1 MKQAEEDHVDL
12 MKQIMKWSKIA
23 YEEHQRYDKDLQ
35 GRDEEI
41 ETLREKL
48 EGMTSPKESLEP
60 ASSVPNNPRPN
71 DNVQRSDVSVPGRQQ
86 EDSQKAREPGLRH
99 SDTMKEMRQMLVE
112 MILVRVEV
120 AQMYKEWESMASLAA
135 NALAESSILM
145 SGSLMARSYFHRGVA
160 LYRLGFYWEATTTFE
175 DAKNNTENKTERVEV
190 EAWLEKARQAQT
202 AAQSALSRQSSVF
215 EPSPIK
221 SRTDSIPV
229 TGAPTALKDELDFD
243 SDFDSIRGFGSR
255 TPSVQSLLASAVE
268 SPQERQPRSAER
280 GPEVRDERLR
290 ESSLNRRSPGRQLM
304 YSPLRQTP
312 ATPRTPS
319 PLIPQHTLINNPVS
333 GPNKQNPA
341 PSRMASTEKK
351 PSQGPR
357 GLREQLARSLSSHG
371 RPPSSPLAQRVDNGG
386 VRGNRNRSGSESLLQ
401 SAVVRHATT
410 AGARRQSQMRGGDAQ
425 FDVTAPRR
433 PSTLSQEIEQ
443 IGLHSDADLNPVDE
457 ASEASA
463 DHVRNEK
470 RPQSRDD
477 LQTELDGLLSESNFD
492 KRDKNAGKSPLPSNL
507 EHAKQLAD
515 RLQPL
520 ADQQEESISPGTLS
534 VAEIIS
540 NGEFPFRGGDNHTK
554 NYGNP
559 HVQLDHDSQEDI
571 TQGAIEK
578 EVLNKAR
585 GEQRDRSGL
594 QAELDR
600 NAEYLANLE
609 KDGEAIPQEALEPDQ
624 ESAEQVLTEP
634 EAGTTSDQIPIND
647 LSSDAGDQNTTIV
660 EAPVE
665 KGGPD
670 DLYDVEDD
678 YAVPSSGTTNGVSSP
693 LIEIGEGSDVENI
706 EWEVVP
712 REANASSPP
721 TKTLNVA
728 EGAPS
733 QGLEMDMPQG
743 REYEA
748 ELPLERTDEGEAA
761 RKVDA
766 QPPVGQVTEEEPDRQ
781 EGVANESK
789 ATSEGKKDDE
799 ERKQRRQSVESS
811 MSAEGKGRNSKK
823 TKKRKKKRKH

>member
-1 MKQAEEDHVDL
+1 MKQAEEDHINL
-12 MKQIMKWSKIA
+12 MKQIINLSKIV
-23 YEEHQRYDKDLQ
+23 HDDRQRYDTDLQ
-35 GRDEEI
+35 DRDEEI
-41 ETLREKL
+41 EALREKI
-48 EGMTSPKESLEP
+48 EGVTSPKENLKP
-60 ASSVPNNPRPN
+60 TSSDPNDPRPN
-71 DNVQRSDVSVPGRQQ
+71 ENVQSSDVSVPGRQQ
-86 EDSQKAREPGLRH
+86 EDFQKAGEPGLRH
-99 SDTMKEMRQMLVE
+99 SDTMKEMRQMIVE

-145 SGSLMARSYFHRGVA
+145 SGSLMARSHFHRGVA
-160 LYRLGFYWEATTTFE
+160 LYRLRFYWEATTTFE
-175 DAKNNTENKTERVEV
+175 DAKNYTENKTERVEV

-229 TGAPTALKDELDFD
+229 TGAPTALKDELNFD

-304 YSPLRQTP
+304 YSPLRQMP
-312 ATPRTPS
+312 ATSRIPS
-319 PLIPQHTLINNPVS
+319 PLIPQHTLINNLAS
-333 GPNKQNPA
+333 WPNKQSPT
-341 PSRMASTEKK
+341 PSRMASIGKK

-357 GLREQLARSLSSHG
+357 GLAEQLARSSSSQG
-371 RPPSSPLAQRVDNGG
+371 RPPSSPLARRPDNGG
-386 VRGNRNRSGSESLLQ
+386 VSGNRNRSGSESLLQ
-401 SAVVRHATT
+401 SAVVRYATT
-410 AGARRQSQMRGGDAQ
+410 ADAQRQSQRRSNAKIDAA
-425 FDVTAPRR
+425 APRR
-433 PSTLSQEIEQ
+433 PSALSQEIEQ
-443 IGLHSDADLNPVDE
+443 IGLDSEADLNPADE
-457 ASEASA
+457 ASEVSA

-470 RPQSRDD
+470 RPESRED
-477 LQTELDGLLSESNFD
+477 LQTDLDGLLSDSRFD
-492 KRDKNAGKSPLPSNL
+492 KGDKSAGKSPLPSNL

-520 ADQQEESISPGTLS
+520 ADQQDESISPGTLPVGETVS
-534 VAEIIS
+534 D
-540 NGEFPFRGGDNHTK
+540 GEFPFRRGDNHTK
-554 NYGNP
+554 NYGIHP
-559 HVQLDHDSQEDI
+559 VQSDHDSQEKV

-624 ESAEQVLTEP
+624 DSTEQVLTEP
-634 EAGTTSDQIPIND
+634 EAGTTSDQTSIND
-647 LSSDAGDQNTTIV
+647 LSSDARDQNTTIA
-660 EAPVE
+660 EALVE

-670 DLYDVEDD
+670 DLYDVEDG
-678 YAVPSSGTTNGVSSP
+678 YAVPSSGTTSGVSSQ
-693 LIEIGEGSDVENI
+693 LTEIEEGSDVENT

-712 REANASSPP
+712 REANASPP
-721 TKTLNVA
+721 PPKTLNAA
-728 EGAPS
+728 EGALS
-733 QGLEMDMPQG
+733 QGLEIDMPQE
-743 REYEA
+743 REQEA
-748 ELPLERTDEGEAA
+748 KFPLERMDEAEVA
-761 RKVDA
+761 RKDDA
-766 QPPVGQVTEEEPDRQ
+766 QPPAGRVAEEEPVRQ
-781 EGVANESK
+781 EGATNESQ
-789 ATSEGKKDDE
+789 ATSEEKKNDE
-799 ERKQRRQSVESS
+799 ETKQRRQPFESP
-811 MSAEGKGRNSKK
+811 MSGEGKGKNSKK